1 MQMFA
6 LTQLGCGT
14 NANGQS
20 STFEKNTLK
29 KSTNHWGDMRASL
42 ELSVNKVLKIHDN
55 LIVAKYKLNQL
66 KLNSTNATTDSD
78 EEQVIECPNELIRAV
93 RKDLSTS
100 IRDLMQHGLIEIK
113 NASSMVPFGCFV
125 VRSKE
130 SQNQLHAWDL
140 LEKFFE
146 IKHGKEFTQSTV
158 NKLSQSFSL
167 NVVSGRSITT
177 KQSLLNAIETVH
189 RVHKSDISN
198 KDSCFKAFICLALN
212 EKKLVSYLKQLLK
225 TTVIIE
231 NYYQSWSY
239 IKTTGFDDALK
250 CLDQLKVLNSNFPV
264 DKSIRRNKTKDAAF

>member
-1 MQMFA
+1 
-6 LTQLGCGT
+6 
-14 NANGQS
+14 
-20 STFEKNTLK
+20 
-29 KSTNHWGDMRASL
+29 
-42 ELSVNKVLKIHDN
+42 
-55 LIVAKYKLNQL
+55 
-66 KLNSTNATTDSD
+66 
-78 EEQVIECPNELIRAV
+78 
-93 RKDLSTS
+93 
-100 IRDLMQHGLIEIK
+100 
-113 NASSMVPFGCFV
+113 
-125 VRSKE
+125 
-130 SQNQLHAWDL
+130 
-140 LEKFFE
+140 
-146 IKHGKEFTQSTV
+146 
-158 NKLSQSFSL
+158 
-167 NVVSGRSITT
+167 VVSGRSITT